1 MASQFPE
8 ALDFLFDPARYK
20 VAWGGRGAAKSWGFA
35 RAALVQ
41 GGQRTLRILC
51 ARETQR
57 SIADSVHA
65 LLGDQVQDLGLD
77 EFYRVQQATIL
88 GRNGSEF
95 IFHGGKDVLGAI
107 YFCGSDP
114 VALDYGGA
122 SVAYEPVTI
131 IRKRFG
137 RTLFPG
143 ENSSGKTVALPLN

>member
-1 MASQFPE
+1 METQRNRSKLTWSLNSYARAMASQFPE

-65 LLGDQVQDLGLD
+65 LLGDQVQDL
-77 EFYRVQQATIL
+77 
-88 GRNGSEF
+88 
-95 IFHGGKDVLGAI
+95 
-107 YFCGSDP
+107 
-114 VALDYGGA
+114 
-122 SVAYEPVTI
+122 
-131 IRKRFG
+131 
-137 RTLFPG
+137 
-143 ENSSGKTVALPLN
+143 